1 MKSYKILIVTDAWHP
16 QVNGVVRTLSYLVKE
31 LKKQKLEVY
40 LITPQEFITLPCPT
54 YPEIRLSINAY
65 PKIYNRIKEINA
77 HIVHIAT
84 EGPLGFFARRYCIK
98 NNIRF
103 TTSLHT
109 KFAEYINERTH
120 IPVSI
125 GYSFLR
131 YFHKPSNKVLVT
143 TKNMEKE
150 LINRNFKNLVVW
162 TRGANTDI
170 FGKIKKIEIS
180 KPAPIFI
187 YVGRV
192 AIEKNIK
199 AFLDID
205 IQGSKVVVG
214 AGPQLDVL
222 KKKYKDVLFTGMLDE
237 KDVAAYL
244 AASDVFVFPSKTDTF
259 GIVIIEA
266 LAAGIPVAAYPV
278 TGPLDILQNTKVD
291 CLDLDLKTSMLKAL
305 KIKKEDC
312 KEVAKQYTWENCAK
326 IFMQTAS
333 VNLQF

>member
-1 MKSYKILIVTDAWHP
+1 MKSYKILIVTDAWYP
-16 QVNGVVRTLSYLVKE
+16 QVNGVVKTLSYLVKE
-31 LKKQKLEVY
+31 LKKQKHEVH
-40 LITPQEFITLPCPT
+40 LITPQEFLTLPCPT

-65 PKIYNRIKEINA
+65 PKIYNKIKEINA
-77 HIVHIAT
+77 NIFHIAT

-98 NNIRF
+98 NNIKF

-109 KFAEYINERTH
+109 KFAEYINERIY
-120 IPVSI
+120 IPVNI
-125 GYSFLR
+125 GYTFLR

-162 TRGANTDI
+162 TRGVNPNI
-170 FGKIKKIEIS
+170 FGKIKKAEIP
-180 KPAPIFI
+180 KQAPIFI

-192 AIEKNIK
+192 AIEKNIE
-199 AFLDID
+199 AFLDVD

-214 AGPQLDVL
+214 AGPQLDEL
-222 KKKYKDVLFTGMLDE
+222 KRKYKDVLFTGMLEE
-237 KDVAAYL
+237 KEVAAYL

-291 CLDLDLKTSMLKAL
+291 CLDLDLKTSMIKAL
-305 KIKKEDC
+305 KIKKKDC
-312 KEVAKQYTWENCAK
+312 KDVAKQYTWENCAK
-326 IFMQTAS
+326 IFMETAI
-333 VNLQF
+333 VNLRF

>member
-1 MKSYKILIVTDAWHP
+1 MKSYKILIVTDAWYP
-16 QVNGVVRTLSYLVKE
+16 QVNGVVKTLSYLVKE
-31 LKKQKLEVY
+31 LKKQKHEVH
-40 LITPQEFITLPCPT
+40 LITPSEFATLPCPT

-65 PKIYNRIKEINA
+65 PKIYNKIKEINA
-77 HIVHIAT
+77 NIIHIAT

-98 NNIRF
+98 NNIKF

-109 KFAEYINERTH
+109 KFAEYINERIY
-120 IPVSI
+120 IPVNI
-125 GYSFLR
+125 GYTFLR

-162 TRGANTDI
+162 TRGVNPNI
-170 FGKIKKIEIS
+170 FGKIKKAEIP
-180 KPAPIFI
+180 KQAPIFI

-192 AIEKNIK
+192 AIEKNIE
-199 AFLDID
+199 AFLDVD

-214 AGPQLDVL
+214 AGPQLDEL
-222 KKKYKDVLFTGMLDE
+222 KRKYKDVLFTGMLEE
-237 KDVAAYL
+237 KEVAAYL

-291 CLDLDLKTSMLKAL
+291 CLDLDLKTSMIKAL
-305 KIKKEDC
+305 KIKKKDC
-312 KEVAKQYTWENCAK
+312 KDVAKQYTWENCAK
-326 IFMQTAS
+326 IFMETAI
-333 VNLQF
+333 VNLRF

>member
-1 MKSYKILIVTDAWHP
+1 MKSYKILIVTDAWYP
-16 QVNGVVRTLSYLVKE
+16 QVNGVVKTLSYLVKE
-31 LKKQKLEVY
+31 LKKQKHEVH
-40 LITPQEFITLPCPT
+40 LITPQEFLTLPCPT

-65 PKIYNRIKEINA
+65 PKIYNKIKEINA
-77 HIVHIAT
+77 NIIHIAT

-98 NNIRF
+98 NNIKF

-109 KFAEYINERTH
+109 KFAEYINERIY
-120 IPVSI
+120 IPVNI
-125 GYSFLR
+125 GYTFLR

-162 TRGANTDI
+162 TRGVNPNI
-170 FGKIKKIEIS
+170 FGKIKKAEIP
-180 KPAPIFI
+180 KQAPIFI

-192 AIEKNIK
+192 AIEKNIE
-199 AFLDID
+199 AFLDVD

-214 AGPQLDVL
+214 AGPQLDEL
-222 KKKYKDVLFTGMLDE
+222 KRKYKDVLFTGMLEE
-237 KDVAAYL
+237 KEVAAYL

-291 CLDLDLKTSMLKAL
+291 CLDLDLKTSMIKAL
-305 KIKKEDC
+305 KIKKKDC
-312 KEVAKQYTWENCAK
+312 KDVAKQYTWENCAK
-326 IFMQTAS
+326 IFMETAI
-333 VNLQF
+333 VNLRF

>member
-31 LKKQKLEVY
+31 LKKEKHDVH
-40 LITPQEFITLPCPT
+40 LITPQEFLTLPCPT

-65 PKIYNRIKEINA
+65 PKIYDKIKKINA
-77 HIVHIAT
+77 NIVHIAT

-98 NNIRF
+98 NNIKF

-109 KFAEYINERTH
+109 KFAEYINERIH

-131 YFHKPSNKVLVT
+131 YFHKPSNKILVT
-143 TKNMEKE
+143 TENMKKE
-150 LINRNFKNLVVW
+150 LMNRNFKNLVVW
-162 TRGANTDI
+162 TRGVNSNI
-170 FGKIKKIEIS
+170 FGKIKKAEIS

-205 IQGSKVVVG
+205 IQGSKIVVG
-214 AGPQLDVL
+214 AGPQLDEL
-222 KKKYKDVLFTGMLDE
+222 KKKYKDVLFTGMLEE
-237 KDVAAYL
+237 KEVAAYL

-266 LAAGIPVAAYPV
+266 LAAGVPVAAYPV

-291 CLDLDLKTSMLKAL
+291 CLDLDLKTSILKAL

>member
-31 LKKQKLEVY
+31 LKKEKHDVH
-40 LITPQEFITLPCPT
+40 LITPQEFLTLPCPT

-65 PKIYNRIKEINA
+65 PKIYDKIKKINA
-77 HIVHIAT
+77 NIVHIAT

-98 NNIRF
+98 NNIKF

-109 KFAEYINERTH
+109 KFAEYINERIY

-131 YFHKPSNKVLVT
+131 YFHRPSSKILVT

-150 LINRNFKNLVVW
+150 LMNRNFKNLVVW
-162 TRGANTDI
+162 PRGVNSNI
-170 FGKIKKIEIS
+170 FGKIKKVEIS
-180 KPAPIFI
+180 KPNPIFI

-199 AFLDID
+199 AFLDVD
-205 IQGSKVVVG
+205 IQGSKIVVG
-214 AGPQLDVL
+214 AGPQLDEL
-222 KKKYKDVLFTGMLDE
+222 KKKYKDVLFTGMLEE

-266 LAAGIPVAAYPV
+266 LAAGVPVAAYPV

>member
-1 MKSYKILIVTDAWHP
+1 MKSYKILIVTDAWYP
-16 QVNGVVRTLSYLVKE
+16 QVNGVVKTLSYLVKE
-31 LKKQKLEVY
+31 LKKQKHEVH
-40 LITPQEFITLPCPT
+40 LITPQEFLTLPCPT

-65 PKIYNRIKEINA
+65 PKIYNKIKEINA
-77 HIVHIAT
+77 NIFHIAT

-98 NNIRF
+98 NNIKF

-109 KFAEYINERTH
+109 KFAEYINERIY
-120 IPVSI
+120 IPVNI
-125 GYSFLR
+125 GYTFLR
-131 YFHKPSNKVLVT
+131 YFHEPSNKVLVT

-162 TRGANTDI
+162 TRGVNPNI
-170 FGKIKKIEIS
+170 FGKIKKAEIP
-180 KPAPIFI
+180 KQAPIFI

-192 AIEKNIK
+192 AIEKNIE
-199 AFLDID
+199 AFLDVD

-214 AGPQLDVL
+214 AGPQLDEL
-222 KKKYKDVLFTGMLDE
+222 KRKYKDVLFTGMLEE
-237 KDVAAYL
+237 KEVAAYL

-291 CLDLDLKTSMLKAL
+291 CLDLDLKTSMIKAL
-305 KIKKEDC
+305 KIKKKDC
-312 KEVAKQYTWENCAK
+312 KDVAKQYTWENCAK
-326 IFMQTAS
+326 IFMETAI
-333 VNLQF
+333 VNLRF